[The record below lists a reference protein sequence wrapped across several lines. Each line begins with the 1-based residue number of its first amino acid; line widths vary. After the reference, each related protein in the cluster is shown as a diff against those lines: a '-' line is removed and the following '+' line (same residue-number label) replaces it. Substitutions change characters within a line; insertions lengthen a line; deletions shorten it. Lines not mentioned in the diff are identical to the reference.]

1 MKDSKKRVVI
11 DLPEK
16 EHAELKIRLRYDD
29 MTQTGFF
36 RAIAEGYVKRDELLV
51 EYIESY
57 KQEKGIQSKYKQ
69 KKITDSNKERAETIR
84 KFALD
89 DNEISDIYDLVEK
102 EFPDL

>member
-29 MTQTGFF
+29 MTHAGFF